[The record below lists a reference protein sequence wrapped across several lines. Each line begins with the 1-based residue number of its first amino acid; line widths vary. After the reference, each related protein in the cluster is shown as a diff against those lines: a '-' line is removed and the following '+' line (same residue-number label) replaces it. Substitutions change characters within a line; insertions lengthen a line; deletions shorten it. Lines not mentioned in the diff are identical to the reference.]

1 MNITT
6 PRIIERIKKAFK
18 CFMHG
23 HDWTSDAAQN
33 ISLTNRQHLLLRE
46 PGGQRIVYNEQ
57 AHMYCKRCGTN
68 SSLQLDDYVLDTFP
82 PRNG

>member
-6 PRIIERIKKAFK
+6 PRIITRIKIAIK
-18 CFMHG
+18 CYFNG
-23 HDWTSDAAQN
+23 HDWTSDASEG
-33 ISLTNRQHLLLRE
+33 ILMTERQKELLKV
-46 PGGQRIVYNEQ
+46 PGGLRIVFNEQ